1 MEQLQE
7 AYKQNNVILFVGAG
21 VSIGLGIPSWNQLID
36 KIANDLGY
44 DPEIYSTFGDNLA
57 LAEYYRIK
65 HGNLGKLRSWMDR
78 NWHSS
83 DIKIKESE
91 IHNII
96 ANSNFPLIYTTNYD
110 RWIENSFDE
119 HNKKYHKIIN
129 VGDLIKTNN
138 KTTQIIKFH
147 GDFDDDDSIVLDET
161 SYFKR
166 LEFETPLDI
175 KLRSDILGKT
185 VLFIGYS
192 LSDVNIRLLF
202 YKLSQMWKNNGQG
215 NVQPT
220 SYVFSHKPNPIQEDI
235 LKQWGIAM
243 MSSEIDNPGDALID
257 FMAKVTGKNSKQ
269 VLSVIH

>member
-21 VSIGLGIPSWNQLID
+21 VSMGLRIPSWNQLID
-36 KIANDLGY
+36 KIAKDLGY

-78 NWHSS
+78 NWHSN
-83 DIKIKESE
+83 DIKIKESK

-96 ANSNFPLIYTTNYD
+96 ANANFPLIYTTNYD

-119 HNKKYHKIIN
+119 YNQDYHKIIN
-129 VGDLIKTNN
+129 VGDLIKTDN

-202 YKLSQMWKNNGQG
+202 YKLSQMWENNGQG
-215 NVQPT
+215 SPQPT

-235 LKQWGIAM
+235 LKQWGITM
-243 MSSEIDNPGDALID
+243 MSSEIDNPGDALVD
-257 FMAKVTGKNSKQ
+257 FMAKVTGQNN
-269 VLSVIH
+269 

>member
-7 AYKQNNVILFVGAG
+7 AYKENNVILFVGAG
-21 VSIGLGIPSWNQLID
+21 VSMGLGIPSWNDLIN
-36 KIANDLGY
+36 KLALELGY
-44 DPEIYSTFGDNLA
+44 EPEIYSTFGDHLA

-65 HGNLGKLRSWMDR
+65 HGNLGRLRSWMDR
-78 NWHSS
+78 SWHS
-83 DIKIKESE
+83 DKIKIMDSE

-96 ANSNFPLIYTTNYD
+96 TNANFPLIYTTNYD

-129 VGDLIKTNN
+129 VGDLINTDNS
-138 KTTQIIKFH
+138 TTQIIKFH

-166 LEFETPLDI
+166 LEFESPLDI

-192 LSDVNIRLLF
+192 LSDINIRLLF
-202 YKLSQMWKNNGQG
+202 YKLSQMWDNYAQG
-215 NVQPT
+215 SVRPK
-220 SYVFSHKPNPIQEDI
+220 SYVFSHKPNPIQEEI
-235 LKQWGIAM
+235 LAQWGISM
-243 MSSEIDNPGDALID
+243 ISSEIDNPGEALIE
-257 FMAKVTGKNSKQ
+257 FMSKVTGK
-269 VLSVIH
+269 